1 MNFEKEICSRCK
13 GDHPNLECMYKNVK
27 KINILKCCR
36 CGGNHVDFYCMYYR
50 STKTEGYFD
59 KTQDS

>member
-36 CGGNHVDFYCMYYR
+36 CGGNHVDFYCIYYR
-50 STKTEGYFD
+50 K
-59 KTQDS
+59 